1 MATGQVGI
9 KDTGSN
15 YNFFDKEIKAKVSR
29 SLFDLSYL
37 NSGTCEVGMLVPTYL
52 EETVPGDDFTLNVE
66 ALLRAVNPPLVPL
79 LSRLRVFFH
88 AYWSSFDSLWKG
100 ASQFFTKGRSGNYV
114 LSVPQVVL
122 AASGAARKDTSSTSL
137 AHHLGMMFAQSF
149 DPNGNV
155 ATGFSLLPFMM
166 YQRIYRDYYMNQTL
180 HNAASGDGQD
190 LGWFP
195 LDDDDFRLE
204 VDFNLKNLSGDTW
217 PDVNGCTLSKVSVG
231 NSDMLK
237 TVNLGDWRFR
247 NWPDDYYTSCMPW
260 PQRGDEA
267 GVSFSGSLPELL
279 DMPVYIKN
287 PSGNNID
294 MQISGWLSPDNNKFS
309 NLLSRFYPGGNP
321 SDYSMAN
328 VGFIFDSRHPSGSAA
343 ESFMFGPM
351 ESADAGSLVDLGS
364 APGNPTSF
372 SLYSRLNKSVSFE
385 SSLTLSALRELN
397 ATQRMMEKMARVD
410 GSYGSFCR
418 TFFGETPPSAKSNK
432 PIYIGGCYQSI
443 KISEVLQTGGTTDT
457 SDQGEQ
463 TGHAMSYGDGFIGRF
478 HAPDYGY
485 IMILMSIVPDSM
497 YFQGVNRRFTRLLQE
512 DFYLPERAGLS
523 PQAVLNK
530 EIFFTGSNLSQD
542 NDLFGFQDRYDE
554 MRFRSNEVHGKVA
567 DPTNKSFFP
576 YTQARYFTELP
587 TLSEEF
593 CAMGSATG
601 ADITLNVRK
610 DWLTSQTEV
619 PFIWHVAN
627 KIRAVRPLPYRAR
640 PAELFNTGV

>member
-37 NSGTCEVGMLVPTYL
+37 NSGTCEVGMLIPTYL
-52 EETVPGDDFTLNVE
+52 EETVPGDDFTINVE

-122 AASGAARKDTSSTSL
+122 AASGNVRKDTSPTSL

-149 DPNGNV
+149 DPIGNI

-204 VDFNLKNLSGDTW
+204 VNFNLKNLIGDTY
-217 PDVNGCTLSKVSVG
+217 PDVNGCTLAKVNVG

-237 TVNLGDWRFR
+237 TINLGDWRFR

-267 GVSFSGSLPELL
+267 GVSFSGSIPEISDL
-279 DMPVYIKN
+279 PVYIKN
-287 PSGNNID
+287 GESVVPLSVYLAQSGNQFSSAVERVIG
-294 MQISGWLSPDNNKFS
+294 SG
-309 NLLSRFYPGGNP
+309 
-321 SDYSMAN
+321 
-328 VGFIFDSRHPSGSAA
+328 
-343 ESFMFGPM
+343 
-351 ESADAGSLVDLGS
+351 ADAGFNLVPVTDSSKASVSLVNLNAGIVSTGFSDPPPNLTGS
-364 APGNPTSF
+364 YKPY
-372 SLYSRLNKSVSFE
+372 SLYSRLDQSVTFE

-397 ATQRMMEKMARVD
+397 TTQRMMEKMARVD

-530 EIFFTGSNLSQD
+530 EIFFTGSDPTQD
-542 NDLFGFQDRYDE
+542 NDLFGYQDRFDE

-576 YTQARYFTELP
+576 YTQARYFAGLP
-587 TLSEEF
+587 ALSEEF
-593 CAMGSATG
+593 CAMGSASG
-601 ADITLNVRK
+601 SNITLNVRK

-627 KIRAVRPLPYRAR
+627 KVRAVRPLPYRAR
-640 PAELFNTGV
+640 PAELFNTGA